1 MTSTEPHES
10 TNTERTVSGLQRR
23 HLLKLTGAAMAT
35 GTLAVAGGTA
45 AHAESKPRWNS
56 KWDKTFPRSKKVDHQ
71 KVSFKNR
78 YGIELVA
85 DMYSPKH
92 LRGKSRALIVG
103 HPFGGVKEQT
113 SGLYAQTMAEHGFL
127 TLAFDASYNGE
138 SGGTPRNIASLEAFV
153 EDFSAAVDYLG
164 TRRDVD
170 RDRIGVI
177 GVCAS
182 GGFSLAAAQVDPRL
196 KAVATVSMYDM
207 GRAYRDG
214 LGYAPI
220 PSEVNTVE
228 ERQKALA
235 EAAEQR
241 WTEFTGG
248 EVRYGGVNAV
258 PLKPS
263 QQAAA
268 DEFAT
273 YYATPRG
280 QHPRSHALS
289 LTSLGA
295 ITAFMPLAQI
305 EMTAPRPLLLVAG
318 EQAHSRYYA
327 EDAYAQAPEP
337 KELHLVPGAGHVDL
351 YDKVDLIPWDRL
363 TEFFDE
369 NL

>member
-1 MTSTEPHES
+1 MTSKESREPTSTEQNGRS
-10 TNTERTVSGLQRR
+10 LQRR
-23 HLLKLTGAAMAT
+23 HLLQLTGAAVAT
-35 GTLAVAGGTA
+35 GTLAAAGTTA
-45 AHAESKPRWNS
+45 AHAEAKPKWSN
-56 KWDKTFPRSKKVDHQ
+56 KWDKTFPRSRNVDHK

-85 DMYSPKH
+85 DLYSPKR
-92 LRGKSRALIVG
+92 LRGKALALIVG

-113 SGLYAQTMAEHGFL
+113 SGLYAQTMSERGFV

-138 SGGTPRNIASLEAFV
+138 SGGTPRHIASLEAFV

-164 TRRDVD
+164 TRRSID

-196 KAVATVSMYDM
+196 KLIATVSMYDM

-214 LGYAPI
+214 LGYAPVAD
-220 PSEVNTVE
+220 EVNTVA
-228 ERQKALA
+228 ERKKALA

-241 WTEFTGG
+241 WAEFEGG
-248 EVRYGGVNAV
+248 EVRYGGGDAV

-268 DEFAT
+268 DEFAD

-280 QHPRSHALS
+280 QHPRSHPLS

-305 EMTAPRPLLLVAG
+305 ELTAPRPLLLVAG
-318 EQAHSRYYA
+318 EKAHSRYYT
-327 EDAYAQAPEP
+327 EDAYEQAPEP
-337 KELHLVPGAGHVDL
+337 KELHIVPDAGHVDL
-351 YDKVDLIPWDRL
+351 YDKVDLIPWDKL
-363 TEFFDE
+363 TRFFDE

>member
-1 MTSTEPHES
+1 MSAEQTG
-10 TNTERTVSGLQRR
+10 RGLQRR
-23 HLLKLTGAAMAT
+23 HLLKLTGAAVAT
-35 GTLAVAGGTA
+35 GTLTAVGGTA
-45 AHAESKPRWNS
+45 AHAEVKRQWNS
-56 KWDKTFPRSKKVDHQ
+56 KWDKTFPRSKNVDHT

-85 DMYSPKH
+85 DLYSPQGV
-92 LRGKSRALIVG
+92 RGRARALIVG

-113 SGLYAQTMAEHGFL
+113 SGLYAQTLAEHGFV

-138 SGGTPRNIASLEAFV
+138 SGGTPRNIASLEAFL

-164 TRRDVD
+164 THPDID

-214 LGYAPI
+214 QGYAPI
-220 PSEVNTVE
+220 ANEANTIA
-228 ERQKALA
+228 ERHKALA
-235 EAAEQR
+235 EAAQQR
-241 WTEFTGG
+241 WTEFEGG
-248 EVRYGGVNAV
+248 EVRYGGGNAV

-268 DEFAT
+268 DEFAK

-305 EMTAPRPLLLVAG
+305 ELTAPRPLLFVAG
-318 EQAHSRYYA
+318 EKAHSRYYT
-327 EDAYAQAPEP
+327 EDAYEQAPEP
-337 KELHLVPGAGHVDL
+337 KELHIVPGAGHVDL
-351 YDKVDLIPWDRL
+351 YDKVDLIPWSRL
-363 TEFFDE
+363 TGFFDQ

>member
-1 MTSTEPHES
+1 MSSKES
-10 TNTERTVSGLQRR
+10 RKPLSADQDARGLPRR
-23 HLLKLTGAAMAT
+23 QMLKLTGAAVAT
-35 GTLAVAGGTA
+35 GTMVAAGATQ
-45 AHAESKPRWNS
+45 AEAQPRRGQ
-56 KWDKTFPRSKKVDHQ
+56 KWDKTFPRSKKVDHR

-78 YGIELVA
+78 LGIDLVA
-85 DMYSPKH
+85 DLYSPERR
-92 LRGKSRALIVG
+92 RGLSSALIVG

-113 SGLYAQTMAEHGFL
+113 SGLYAQTMAERGFV

-138 SGGTPRNIASLEAFV
+138 SGGTPRHIASLEAFV

-164 TRRDVD
+164 TRRFVA

-182 GGFSLAAAQVDPRL
+182 GGFALSAAQVDPRL

-214 LGYAPI
+214 LGYAPVR
-220 PSEVNTVE
+220 SEVNSIE
-228 ERQKALA
+228 ERRLALA

-241 WTEFTGG
+241 WTEFEGG
-248 EVRYGGVNAV
+248 EVRYGGGDAV
-258 PLKPS
+258 PMKPS

-268 DEFAT
+268 DEFGE

-295 ITAFMPLAQI
+295 ITNFMPLAQI
-305 EMTAPRPLLLVAG
+305 ELTAPRPLLLVAG
-318 EQAHSRYYA
+318 ENAHSRYYT

-337 KELHLVPGAGHVDL
+337 KELHIVPGAGHVDL
-351 YDKVDLIPWDRL
+351 YDKVDLIPWDKL
-363 TEFFDE
+363 TGFF
-369 NL
+369 NQHL

>member
-1 MTSTEPHES
+1 MTSTASREPKSAEQPG
-10 TNTERTVSGLQRR
+10 RGLQRR
-23 HLLKLTGAAMAT
+23 QLLQLTGAAVAT
-35 GTLAVAGGTA
+35 GTLAAAGGTA
-45 AHAESKPRWNS
+45 AHAEGKPQSNCR
-56 KWDKTFPRSKKVDHQ
+56 WDKTFPRSRDVDHK
-71 KVSFKNR
+71 KVSFTNR

-85 DMYSPKH
+85 DLYSPKR
-92 LRGKSRALIVG
+92 LRGRARALIVG

-113 SGLYAQTMAEHGFL
+113 SGLYAQTMAERGFV

-138 SGGTPRNIASLEAFV
+138 SGGSPRNIASLEAFV

-164 TRRDVD
+164 TRRDID

-214 LGYAPI
+214 LGYASI
-220 PSEVNTVE
+220 PSEVNTFE
-228 ERQKALA
+228 ERQLALA

-241 WTEFTGG
+241 WAEYAGG
-248 EVRYGGVNAV
+248 EVRYGGGEAV

-273 YYATPRG
+273 YYATERG

-295 ITAFMPLAQI
+295 ITAFMPLAQL
-305 EMTAPRPLLLVAG
+305 ELTAPRPLLLVAG
-318 EQAHSRYYA
+318 ADAHSRYYT
-327 EDAYAQAPEP
+327 EDAFQQVPEP
-337 KELHLVPGAGHVDL
+337 KELHIVPGAGHVDL
-351 YDKVDLIPWDRL
+351 YDQVDFIPWDRL
-363 TEFFDE
+363 TGFFDE

>member
-1 MTSTEPHES
+1 MTSNESREPTS
-10 TNTERTVSGLQRR
+10 AERGSGLQRR
-23 HLLKLTGAAMAT
+23 RLLKLTGAAVAT
-35 GTLAVAGGTA
+35 GTLAAASGTA
-45 AHAESKPRWNS
+45 AHAETKPKWDS
-56 KWDKTFPRSKKVDHQ
+56 KWDKTFPRSKKVDHK

-85 DMYSPKH
+85 DLYSPKH
-92 LRGKSRALIVG
+92 LRGRFRALIVG

-113 SGLYAQTMAEHGFL
+113 SGLYAQTMAEHGFV

-138 SGGTPRNIASLEAFV
+138 SGGTPRHIASLETFV

-164 TRRDVD
+164 TRRSID

-214 LGYAPI
+214 QGYAPI
-220 PSEVNTVE
+220 LSEVNTLE
-228 ERQKALA
+228 ERRLALA

-241 WTEFTGG
+241 WAEFEGG
-248 EVRYGGVNAV
+248 TVRYGGGTAV
-258 PLKPS
+258 PLKSS

-268 DEFAT
+268 DEFAA

-305 EMTAPRPLLLVAG
+305 ALTAPRPLLLIAG
-318 EQAHSRYYA
+318 EKAHSRYYTD
-327 EDAYAQAPEP
+327 DAYRLAPEP
-337 KELHLVPGAGHVDL
+337 KELHIVTGAGHVDL

-363 TEFFDE
+363 TGFFDK

>member
-1 MTSTEPHES
+1 MTSTESREPMSAEQ
-10 TNTERTVSGLQRR
+10 TGRGLQRR
-23 HLLKLTGAAMAT
+23 HLLKLTGAALAT
-35 GTLAVAGGTA
+35 GTLTAAGGTA
-45 AHAESKPRWNS
+45 AHAEAKPQWNS
-56 KWDKTFPRSKKVDHQ
+56 KWDKTFPRSKNVDHK

-85 DMYSPKH
+85 DLYSPKG
-92 LRGKSRALIVG
+92 LRGRARALVVG

-113 SGLYAQTMAEHGFL
+113 SGLYAQTMAEHGFV

-164 TRRDVD
+164 TRRDID

-214 LGYAPI
+214 QGYAPI
-220 PSEVNTVE
+220 PSEVNTVA
-228 ERQKALA
+228 ERHKALA

-241 WTEFTGG
+241 WTEFAGG
-248 EVRYGGVNAV
+248 EVRYGGGNAV
-258 PLKPS
+258 PLKLS

-268 DEFAT
+268 DEFAE

-305 EMTAPRPLLLVAG
+305 ELTAPRPLLLVAG
-318 EQAHSRYYA
+318 EKAHSRYYTEA
-327 EDAYAQAPEP
+327 AYELAPEP
-337 KELHLVPGAGHVDL
+337 KELHIVPGAGHVDL
-351 YDKVDLIPWDRL
+351 YDKVDLIPWNRL
-363 TEFFDE
+363 TGFFDQ

>member
-1 MTSTEPHES
+1 MTSTQSREPMNAEQGG
-10 TNTERTVSGLQRR
+10 RGLQRR
-23 HLLKLTGAAMAT
+23 HLLKLTGAAVAT
-35 GTLAVAGGTA
+35 GTLAVAGGTV
-45 AHAESKPRWNS
+45 AHAEGRPSWS
-56 KWDKTFPRSKKVDHQ
+56 DEWDKTFPRSRKVRHE

-85 DMYSPKH
+85 DMYSPKR
-92 LRGKSRALIVG
+92 LRGRARALIVG

-113 SGLYAQTMAEHGFL
+113 SGLYAQTMAERGFV

-164 TRRDVD
+164 TRLDVD

-214 LGYAPI
+214 QGYAPI
-220 PSEVNTVE
+220 PSELNTVA
-228 ERQKALA
+228 ERQKVLA

-241 WTEFTGG
+241 WTEFEGG
-248 EVRYGGVNAV
+248 EVRYGGGAAV

-263 QQAAA
+263 QRAAA

-273 YYATPRG
+273 YYATERG

-295 ITAFMPLAQI
+295 ITAFMPLAQL
-305 EMTAPRPLLLVAG
+305 ELTAPRPLLLIAG
-318 EQAHSRYYA
+318 ADAHSRYYT
-327 EDAYAQAPEP
+327 EDAYAKAPEP
-337 KELHLVPGAGHVDL
+337 KELHIVPGAGHVDL
-351 YDKVDLIPWDRL
+351 YDKVDLIPWDKL
-363 TEFFDE
+363 ASFFDK

>member
-1 MTSTEPHES
+1 MTSKESREPMS
-10 TNTERTVSGLQRR
+10 AGQGGRGLQRR
-23 HLLKLTGAAMAT
+23 QMLKLTGAAVAT
-35 GTLAVAGGTA
+35 GTIAAAGGGA
-45 AHAESKPRWNS
+45 AQAEAKPRRGE
-56 KWDKTFPRSKKVDHQ
+56 KWDKTFLRSKKVDHQ

-78 YGIELVA
+78 LGIELVA
-85 DMYSPKH
+85 DLYSPQH
-92 LRGKSRALIVG
+92 RRGRSPALIVG

-113 SGLYAQTMAEHGFL
+113 SGLYAQRMAERGFV

-138 SGGTPRNIASLEAFV
+138 SGGTPRHIASLETFV

-164 TRRDVD
+164 TRRFVA
-170 RDRIGVI
+170 RDKIGVI

-182 GGFSLAAAQVDPRL
+182 GGFALSAAQIDPRL

-214 LGYAPI
+214 LGYAPVR
-220 PSEVNTVE
+220 SEVNSFE
-228 ERQKALA
+228 ERQLALA

-241 WTEFTGG
+241 WAEFEGR
-248 EVRYGGVNAV
+248 EVRYGGGDAV

-268 DEFAT
+268 DEFAE

-280 QHPRSHALS
+280 QHPRSHPLS

-295 ITAFMPLAQI
+295 ITSFMPLAQI
-305 EMTAPRPLLLVAG
+305 ELTAPRPLLLIAG
-318 EQAHSRYYA
+318 GNAHSRYYT

-337 KELHLVPGAGHVDL
+337 KELHIVPGAGHVDL
-351 YDKVDLIPWDRL
+351 YDRVDLIPWDKL
-363 TEFFDE
+363 TGFFNE
-369 NL
+369 HL